1 MKAFDTTTL
10 GGRIAT
16 ARMARKLTQAELA
29 KLAGINQS
37 SVALLESGSSKTSHN
52 AVELAQALQVPV
64 EWLLN
69 GEASALSS
77 DARDSESH
85 EESHEES
92 HDGIVITTPKSLDSF
107 AERLAF
113 LRDEHQLTQ
122 AQLAAKSG
130 LSQATIGNLETGRN
144 KGTKKIL
151 ELAKALKITPE
162 WLIQGGNLNQAKG
175 AYLRKEMN
183 VLSQEEN
190 RRAVL
195 ANLLNNAIMAP
206 EVEDEPALQ
215 AHKTSSSPSRILPI
229 ISWCNEALSTP
240 REAHLSD
247 KTLGE
252 FMSPFEQSPEAFWMK
267 ISDDVMEPAYLHDD
281 LILVDPVITHQ
292 NNDDVVILDA
302 RDNSGFGRLRKTLSG
317 TYLETFNP
325 KYPNRMR
332 LLDESVLI
340 VGTVIGLVRQFRAMA

>member
-16 ARMARKLTQAELA
+16 ARRARKLTQADLA

-77 DARDSESH
+77 DARDSEI
-85 EESHEES
+85 HEES
-92 HDGIVITTPKSLDSF
+92 HDGITITTPKSLDSF

-113 LRDEHQLTQ
+113 LREERQLTQ

-151 ELAKALKITPE
+151 ELAKALHITPE

-175 AYLRKEMN
+175 AYLRQDMG
-183 VLSQEEN
+183 VLSAEEN
-190 RRAVL
+190 GRQQL
-195 ANLLNNAIMAP
+195 ISMLSGAIMAP

-215 AHKTSSSPSRILPI
+215 VHIQSSPPSRLLPI
-229 ISWCNEALSTP
+229 ISWINEALSSP
-240 REAHLSD
+240 SEAYLSHE
-247 KTLGE
+247 TEGWFL
-252 FMSPFEQSPEAFWMK
+252 SPFEHSPEAFWMK
-267 ISDDVMEPAYLHDD
+267 ISFDVMEPAYLHND
-281 LILVDPVITHQ
+281 LILVDPAVSPQ
-292 NNDDVVILDA
+292 NNDDVVIRDA
-302 RDNSGFGRLRKTLSG
+302 RGIAGFGRLRQTLSER
-317 TYLETFNP
+317 YLETLNP
-325 KYPNRMR
+325 KYPDRMHR
-332 LLDESVLI
+332 LDESVLI
-340 VGTVIGLVRQFRAMA
+340 VGTVTGLVRQRRAMA